1 MIVNGYGRLRIV
13 TAVLLPM
20 RERGVCS
27 APQRRLRAERVDAL
41 SDLFKALSDPTRLE
55 IVAILRDAAEPVC
68 ICDLE
73 ATFDL
78 SQPTLS
84 HHMARLRDAGL
95 VESGKQGIWCY
106 YSLRDDL
113 PAQVRRVVEAIA

>member
-1 MIVNGYGRLRIV
+1 MAV
-13 TAVLLPM
+13 TELPV
-20 RERGVCS
+20 RERGTCC
-27 APQRRLRAERVDAL
+27 APKRRLRPDKVASLTEVM
-41 SDLFKALSDPTRLE
+41 KALSDPTRLE
-55 IVAILRDAAEPVC
+55 IAAILRDADDPVC

-73 ATFDL
+73 GTFDL

-106 YSLRDDL
+106 YSLRHDL
-113 PAQVRRVVEAIA
+113 PAPVRRIIDSIA